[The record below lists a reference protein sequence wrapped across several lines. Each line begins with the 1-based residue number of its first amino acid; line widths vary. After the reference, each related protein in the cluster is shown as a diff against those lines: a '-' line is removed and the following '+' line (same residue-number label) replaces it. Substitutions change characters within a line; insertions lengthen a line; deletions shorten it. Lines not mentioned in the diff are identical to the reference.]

1 MICENKV
8 MWNRITVTHGVNTKC
23 RGDAVMRIATFDENN
38 YMTCVNIA
46 NVLRERYYLER
57 F

>member
-1 MICENKV
+1 
-8 MWNRITVTHGVNTKC
+8 
-23 RGDAVMRIATFDENN
+23 MRIATFDENN